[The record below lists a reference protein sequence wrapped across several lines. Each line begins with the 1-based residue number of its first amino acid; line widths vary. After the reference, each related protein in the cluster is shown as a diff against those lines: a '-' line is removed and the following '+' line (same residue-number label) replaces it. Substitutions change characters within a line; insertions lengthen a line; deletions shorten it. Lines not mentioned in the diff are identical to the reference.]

1 MLTFL
6 SMPACFHSR
15 SAALQWYPLSQV
27 TCVNCHV
34 IKQISV
40 CHTFT
45 FAITSDRCAR
55 KQLRVCVPHCDA
67 GSGSLCPNAVHMY
80 VHVGY
85 TLCIC
90 TRWIHIVHM
99 YTLDTHC
106 AYAHLGYALCICTCR
121 ICIVHMYTELDIAL
135 LKVVVFSCLF
145 DRFQLQSAE
154 CSPVL
159 LVFLQ
164 SIQHFA
170 YIVYSAILSLLAM
183 RTCHLRML

>member
-1 MLTFL
+1 
-6 SMPACFHSR
+6 MPACFHSR

-34 IKQISV
+34 IKQVSV

-55 KQLRVCVPHCDA
+55 KQLRVCLTVMLAVAACAPMLCICMYTYNTHCT
-67 GSGSLCPNAVHMY
+67 Y

-99 YTLDTHC
+99 YTLDMHC
-106 AYAHLGYALCICTCR
+106 AHVHVGYALCICTR
-121 ICIVHMYTELDIAL
+121 WIHIVHMYTLDMHCAHVHVGYTLCICTL
-135 LKVVVFSCLF
+135 N
-145 DRFQLQSAE
+145 
-154 CSPVL
+154 
-159 LVFLQ
+159 
-164 SIQHFA
+164 
-170 YIVYSAILSLLAM
+170 
-183 RTCHLRML
+183 